1 MITEKNNS
9 SCCEKKL
16 GLSKDAQGKL
26 YLGEK
31 PFKGYGVNS
40 FSAVT
45 YYVDAH
51 STNTFEE
58 QFTLLKSY
66 NIPFLRVNFGG
77 YWPEYYERFDKDPD
91 AIISKMRD
99 ALNSAQRH
107 KIGLICS
114 LLWYDGAISYHV
126 GEKRSAMGNPHSKTA
141 EYTRK
146 YVARIV
152 NEFKDHPAVW
162 GWEIGNEYNLDADL
176 CDKALKNFIP
186 QGPATP
192 AVPSGF
198 DFYTSEEL
206 VTYMTLVGEEIRKYD
221 PYRIISAGHGD
232 MRDASKALHNAAKN
246 YDENHLWENDWTQD
260 TIEDF
265 YEMCAYFTPDP
276 FDAMCFHV
284 QHAERDDDGNVSYL
298 DNWRRFGKV
307 ISTKEYLEAYVAAAK
322 KVNKI
327 LYFGEFG
334 DLLWK
339 ETESDAPEY
348 FNNLVNTCL
357 DAGIGFAST
366 WQFMTNNHIANDN
379 GIDGEKLRILQ
390 KVNLNFI
397 ANGDQPIDE
406 YWK

>member
-16 GLSKDAQGKL
+16 GLSKDSQGNL
-26 YLGEK
+26 FLGGN

-40 FSAVT
+40 FSAVAH
-45 YYVDAH
+45 YLYAH
-51 STNTFEE
+51 SINTFEQ
-58 QFTLLKSY
+58 QFDLLKSY
-66 NIPFLRVNFGG
+66 NIPFVRVNFGV
-77 YWPEYYERFDKDPD
+77 YWPEYYERFDKDPET
-91 AIISKMRD
+91 IITRMREVLD
-99 ALNSAQRH
+99 SAKAH

-126 GEKRSAMGNPHSKTA
+126 GEKRSAMGDPLSKTV
-141 EYTRK
+141 EYTKK

-176 CDKALKNFIP
+176 CDKSLKNFIP
-186 QGPATP
+186 QGPAAP

-221 PYRIISAGHGD
+221 PHRIISTGHGD
-232 MRDASKALHNAAKN
+232 IRDASKALHNAAKN
-246 YDENHLWENDWTQD
+246 HDEKHLWENDWTQD

-265 YEMCAYFTPDP
+265 YEMCAYFTPNP
-276 FDAMCFHV
+276 FDSMCFHI
-284 QHAERDDDGNVSYL
+284 QHSERDDNGNAYYL
-298 DNWRRFGKV
+298 NTWKRFDKV

-322 KVNKI
+322 KTNKV

-334 DLLWK
+334 DLIWK
-339 ETESDAPEY
+339 ETAPDAVEY
-348 FNNLVNTCL
+348 FSNLVNTCL
-357 DAGIGFAST
+357 DAGISFAST
-366 WQFMTNNHIANDN
+366 WQFMTNNNIANDN
-379 GIDGEKLRILQ
+379 GIDGEKLRVLQ

-397 ANGDQPIDE
+397 ASGDQPIDE